1 MVRFSTVAMVRKREQ
16 DAPIEMAMCDSEN
29 EFFEKYATVTFT
41 RLEIE
46 NKPQLRPIQFNSA
59 HPKMK

>member
-1 MVRFSTVAMVRKREQ
+1 MVRKREQ